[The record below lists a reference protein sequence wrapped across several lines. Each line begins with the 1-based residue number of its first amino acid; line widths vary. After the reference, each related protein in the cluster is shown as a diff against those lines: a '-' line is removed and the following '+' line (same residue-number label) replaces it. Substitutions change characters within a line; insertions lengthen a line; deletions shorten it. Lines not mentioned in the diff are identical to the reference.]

1 MKKNIAKLL
10 VLVIAISLFSG
21 CANKNKIGDELK
33 TIKLWSGYCF
43 VYLDAGVWPENEYT
57 EELPVPPGTVNT
69 AYIDTTNEFC
79 VVMLNEV
86 SDADFD
92 NYITELENNKFSQIE
107 NVDEEI
113 EGEGY
118 ISTGTLYSNGTTSVS
133 MSLADGTLGM
143 YIVIVEE
150 GEE

>member
-1 MKKNIAKLL
+1 
-10 VLVIAISLFSG
+10 
-21 CANKNKIGDELK
+21 
-33 TIKLWSGYCF
+33 
-43 VYLDAGVWPENEYT
+43 
-57 EELPVPPGTVNT
+57 
-69 AYIDTTNEFC
+69 
-79 VVMLNEV
+79 MLNEV

-133 MSLADGTLGM
+133 MSLADGTLPK
-143 YIVIVEE
+143 EE
-150 GEE
+150 RIAAFLHQIKNPYRFRCGDFVVNAAFASNGVTLEECLQGILR

>member
-1 MKKNIAKLL
+1 MMKRGIVLLALLMLCLLTACGSKNTLKAD
-10 VLVIAISLFSG
+10 SLIRDNTGIDPDS
-21 CANKNKIGDELK
+21 
-33 TIKLWSGYCF
+33 F

-92 NYITELENNKFSQIE
+92 NYIAELENNKSLRAH
-107 NVDEEI
+107 
-113 EGEGY
+113 Y
-118 ISTGTLYSNGTTSVS
+118 ILMAQPVSVCLWL
-133 MSLADGTLGM
+133 MAHLECISLLLKK
-143 YIVIVEE
+143 VKNK
-150 GEE
+150 

>member
-1 MKKNIAKLL
+1 MMKRGIVLLALLMLCLLTACGSKNT
-10 VLVIAISLFSG
+10 
-21 CANKNKIGDELK
+21 LK
-33 TIKLWSGYCF
+33 ADSF

-92 NYITELENNKFSQIE
+92 NYIAELENNKFSQIE

>member
-1 MKKNIAKLL
+1 MTKQ
-10 VLVIAISLFSG
+10 
-21 CANKNKIGDELK
+21 
-33 TIKLWSGYCF
+33 SGYATKQTGYF
-43 VYLDAGVWPENEYT
+43 WTKQLG
-57 EELPVPPGTVNT
+57 
-69 AYIDTTNEFC
+69 
-79 VVMLNEV
+79 LN
-86 SDADFD
+86 